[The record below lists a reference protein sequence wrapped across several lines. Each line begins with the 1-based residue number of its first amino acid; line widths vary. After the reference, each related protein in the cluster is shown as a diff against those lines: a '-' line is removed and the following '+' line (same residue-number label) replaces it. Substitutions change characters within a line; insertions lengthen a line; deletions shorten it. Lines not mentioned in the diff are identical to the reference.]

1 MRLLKEYMKERL
13 VFPVVFLLSCLIF
26 AAVFSLYHISPAA
39 VVYPAVLSLF
49 FLLIG
54 MGIDFLQV
62 GRKHRKLEK
71 IRGLTGALTDDF
83 PAAETILDWDY
94 QQIIASVLDD
104 AAESERQRDGDAKE
118 AVEYYTVWVHQIK
131 TPISA
136 MKLMLQEED
145 TPKARRLSS
154 ELLRIEQYVE
164 MVLAYLRL
172 GAESG
177 DYVFREYDLDAVI
190 RKAVRRFAPEFIG
203 RKLRLDYEPVNVK
216 LVTDEKWLLL
226 VIEQVLSNALKYTR
240 EGGVKI
246 YLKEPLTL
254 CIEDTGIGIAP
265 SDLPRIFE
273 KGYTGYNGRTDVA
286 SSGIGLY
293 LCRRIL
299 KNLGGKIR
307 AESEPE
313 KGTVILI
320 SLEQYPLRTE

>member
-1 MRLLKEYMKERL
+1 MRLLKEYMKERF
-13 VFPVVFLLSCLIF
+13 VFPVVFFLSCLIF
-26 AAVFSLYHISPAA
+26 AAVFGLYHISPGA
-39 VVYPAVLSLF
+39 VLYPAVLSLF
-49 FLLIG
+49 FLLTG
-54 MGIDFLQV
+54 MGIDFLRV
-62 GRKHRKLEK
+62 RRKHRRLEK
-71 IRGLTGALTDDF
+71 IHGLTGALTDDF
-83 PAAETILDWDY
+83 PAAETIMDRDY
-94 QQIIASVLDD
+94 QQIIASLLDD
-104 AAESERQRDGDAKE
+104 TAEAERKRECDAKE
-118 AVEYYTVWVHQIK
+118 TVEYYTVWVHQIK

-164 MVLAYLRL
+164 MALAYLRL

-203 RKLRLDYEPVNVK
+203 RKLHLDYEPVNVK

-240 EGGVKI
+240 DGGVKI

-254 CIEDTGIGIAP
+254 CIEDTGIGIAQ

-273 KGYTGYNGRTDVA
+273 KGYTGYNGRTDAA

-299 KNLGGKIR
+299 KNLGGKIW

-313 KGTVILI
+313 KGTVISI
-320 SLEQYPLRTE
+320 GLEQYPLRTE